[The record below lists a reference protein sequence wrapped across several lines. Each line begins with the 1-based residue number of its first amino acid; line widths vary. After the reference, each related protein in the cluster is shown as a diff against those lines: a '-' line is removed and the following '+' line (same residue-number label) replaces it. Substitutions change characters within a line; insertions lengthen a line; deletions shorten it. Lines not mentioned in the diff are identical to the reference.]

1 MRRILT
7 IFILIIIS
15 FLLQSTLLSI
25 HSINGMAP
33 NLMLILTMSFGIMRG
48 RREGMLTGLFCGLLY
63 DVFFGTLIG
72 PYMLLFLII
81 GYFNGSFHKAFLMED
96 IMLPV
101 FIIIIDD
108 FLFSFMQFIFYFM
121 LRNKTNLLFFIVNVF
136 LPQILFTVI
145 ATIIVYRLY
154 VFINKSLKKK
164 VSENEAI

>member
-63 DVFFGTLIG
+63 DVFFGKLIG

-108 FLFSFMQFIFYFM
+108 FLFCFMQFIFYFL